1 MTSLEDLEFKAK
13 NELLEM
19 GDTYWEKEQQEH

>member
-19 GDTYWEKEQQEH
+19 GDTYWEKEHHEQ